1 MRILIWQLA
10 SLRDKT
16 PIWKVL
22 GGTRHLALVS
32 LHESSIDVTPR
43 HPDLQPLHLVWV
55 ICLSGRDQSDFA
67 PHFNCPLAAFQA
79 MALTS
84 SSTSVSPALPTPS
97 AAPSPGPWRA
107 AWQRLCRQRS
117 AVIALGFLLVVTA
130 SCLIGPVFT
139 AFDESQQNLDAVAQP
154 PSLTH
159 LMGTDLLGRD
169 LFTRILLGGRISLFI
184 GLVATFVAMVIG
196 VAYGLIAGMAGGRL
210 DNVMMRFVDVLYGF
224 PFMAFVIL
232 LTVIFERSLVLLFV
246 AIGAVEWLTTARVV
260 RGQVL
265 SLMNQEFVL
274 AARVSGADA
283 LQILWRHLVPN
294 VMGQVVIYASLTVPG
309 IMLLEAVLSFLG
321 LGVQP
326 PQSSW
331 GTLIQ
336 EGANNME
343 TSPWMLLFPGTLF
356 IATLL
361 ALNTLGDALR
371 DALDPKSD
379 SGR

>member
-1 MRILIWQLA
+1 
-10 SLRDKT
+10 
-16 PIWKVL
+16 
-22 GGTRHLALVS
+22 
-32 LHESSIDVTPR
+32 
-43 HPDLQPLHLVWV
+43 
-55 ICLSGRDQSDFA
+55 
-67 PHFNCPLAAFQA
+67 
-79 MALTS
+79 
-84 SSTSVSPALPTPS
+84 LPTL
-97 AAPSPGPWRA
+97 PSPSLGPWQA
-107 AWQRLCRQRS
+107 AWLRLRRQRS
-117 AVIALGFLLVVTA
+117 ATLALGFLLVITLA
-130 SCLIGPVFT
+130 CLLGPSLT
-139 AFDESQQNLDAVAQP
+139 AFEESQQNLDAVAQA
-154 PSLTH
+154 PSITH
-159 LMGTDLLGRD
+159 WMGTDLLGRD
-169 LFTRILLGGRISLFI
+169 LLTRILLGGRISLFI
-184 GLVATFVAMVIG
+184 GLVATLVAMVIG
-196 VAYGLIAGMAGGRL
+196 VAYGLISGMAGGRL
-210 DNVMMRFVDVLYGF
+210 DNAMMRFVDVLYGF

-274 AARVSGADA
+274 AARVSGAGS
-283 LQILWRHLVPN
+283 LRILWRHLVPN

-343 TSPWMLLFPGTLF
+343 TSPWMLLFPGSLF

>member
-1 MRILIWQLA
+1 
-10 SLRDKT
+10 
-16 PIWKVL
+16 
-22 GGTRHLALVS
+22 
-32 LHESSIDVTPR
+32 
-43 HPDLQPLHLVWV
+43 
-55 ICLSGRDQSDFA
+55 
-67 PHFNCPLAAFQA
+67 
-79 MALTS
+79 
-84 SSTSVSPALPTPS
+84 
-97 AAPSPGPWRA
+97 
-107 AWQRLCRQRS
+107 
-117 AVIALGFLLVVTA
+117 VIALGFLALITLA
-130 SCLIGPVFT
+130 SIIGPPLT
-139 AFDESQQNLDAVAQP
+139 AFDESAQHLDRIAQP
-154 PSLTH
+154 PSTLH
-159 LMGTDLLGRD
+159 WMGTDLLGRD

-184 GLVATFVAMVIG
+184 GLVATLVAMIIG

-210 DNVMMRFVDVLYGF
+210 DSSMMRLIDVLYGF

-232 LTVIFERSLVLLFV
+232 LTVIFERSLVLLFI

-274 AARVSGADA
+274 AARVCGAGH
-283 LQILWRHLVPN
+283 LRILWRHLVPN
-294 VMGQVVIYASLTVPG
+294 VMGQVIIYASLTVPG

-326 PQSSW
+326 PNSSW

-343 TSPWMLLFPGTLF
+343 TSPWMLLFPGAFF

-361 ALNTLGDALR
+361 ALNTLGDSLR
-371 DALDPKSD
+371 DALDPKAD

>member
-1 MRILIWQLA
+1 M
-10 SLRDKT
+10 T
-16 PIWKVL
+16 P
-22 GGTRHLALVS
+22 
-32 LHESSIDVTPR
+32 
-43 HPDLQPLHLVWV
+43 
-55 ICLSGRDQSDFA
+55 
-67 PHFNCPLAAFQA
+67 
-79 MALTS
+79 S
-84 SSTSVSPALPTPS
+84 SSCSAPLFETRKPLPTLPS
-97 AAPSPGPWRA
+97 LPSPSLGPWQA
-107 AWQRLCRQRS
+107 AWLRLRRQRS
-117 AVIALGFLLVVTA
+117 ATLALGFLLVITLA
-130 SCLIGPVFT
+130 CLLGPSLT
-139 AFDESQQNLDAVAQP
+139 AFEESQQNLDAVAQA
-154 PSLTH
+154 PSITH
-159 LMGTDLLGRD
+159 WMGTDLLGRD
-169 LFTRILLGGRISLFI
+169 LLTRILLGGRISLFI
-184 GLVATFVAMVIG
+184 GLVATLVAMLIG
-196 VAYGLIAGMAGGRL
+196 VAYGLISGMAGGRL
-210 DNVMMRFVDVLYGF
+210 DNAMMRFVDVLYGF

-274 AARVSGADA
+274 AARVSGAGS
-283 LQILWRHLVPN
+283 LRILWRHLVPN

-343 TSPWMLLFPGTLF
+343 TSPWMLLFPGSLF

>member
-1 MRILIWQLA
+1 MLALAFLILITSFCFLA
-10 SLRDKT
+10 PT
-16 PIWKVL
+16 
-22 GGTRHLALVS
+22 
-32 LHESSIDVTPR
+32 
-43 HPDLQPLHLVWV
+43 
-55 ICLSGRDQSDFA
+55 F
-67 PHFNCPLAAFQA
+67 
-79 MALTS
+79 
-84 SSTSVSPALPTPS
+84 SPYA
-97 AAPSPGPWRA
+97 
-107 AWQRLCRQRS
+107 
-117 AVIALGFLLVVTA
+117 
-130 SCLIGPVFT
+130 
-139 AFDESQQNLDAVAQP
+139 ESQQNLDTISQG
-154 PSLTH
+154 PSLAH

-169 LFTRILLGGRISLFI
+169 LATRTLYGGRISLFI
-184 GLVATFVAMVIG
+184 GLVATAVAMVIG
-196 VAYGLIAGMAGGRL
+196 VAYGLISGMAGGRI
-210 DNVMMRFVDVLYGF
+210 DNAMMRLIDILYGF

-232 LTVIFERSLVLLFV
+232 LTVIFERSLILLFV

-265 SLMNQEFVL
+265 SLMNQEFIL
-274 AARVSGADA
+274 AAKVSGASHA
-283 LQILWRHLVPN
+283 RILWKHLIPN

-343 TSPWMLLFPGTLF
+343 TSPWLLLFPGSLF

-371 DALDPKSD
+371 DALDPKSTT
-379 SGR
+379 SS

>member
-1 MRILIWQLA
+1 LP
-10 SLRDKT
+10 SL
-16 PIWKVL
+16 
-22 GGTRHLALVS
+22 
-32 LHESSIDVTPR
+32 
-43 HPDLQPLHLVWV
+43 
-55 ICLSGRDQSDFA
+55 
-67 PHFNCPLAAFQA
+67 
-79 MALTS
+79 
-84 SSTSVSPALPTPS
+84 
-97 AAPSPGPWRA
+97 PSPSLGPWQA
-107 AWQRLCRQRS
+107 AWLRLRRQRS
-117 AVIALGFLLVVTA
+117 ATLALGFLLVITLA
-130 SCLIGPVFT
+130 CLLGPSLT
-139 AFDESQQNLDAVAQP
+139 AFEESQQNLDAVAQA
-154 PSLTH
+154 PSITH
-159 LMGTDLLGRD
+159 WMGTDLLGRD
-169 LFTRILLGGRISLFI
+169 LLTRILLGGRISLFI
-184 GLVATFVAMVIG
+184 GLVATLVAMLIG
-196 VAYGLIAGMAGGRL
+196 VAYGLISGMAGGRL
-210 DNVMMRFVDVLYGF
+210 DNAMMRFVDVLYGF

-274 AARVSGADA
+274 AARVSGAGS
-283 LQILWRHLVPN
+283 LRILWRHLVPN

-343 TSPWMLLFPGTLF
+343 TSPWMLLFPGSLF

>member
-1 MRILIWQLA
+1 M
-10 SLRDKT
+10 ST
-16 PIWKVL
+16 
-22 GGTRHLALVS
+22 
-32 LHESSIDVTPR
+32 
-43 HPDLQPLHLVWV
+43 
-55 ICLSGRDQSDFA
+55 
-67 PHFNCPLAAFQA
+67 
-79 MALTS
+79 TS
-84 SSTSVSPALPTPS
+84 T
-97 AAPSPGPWRA
+97 APSPGPWRS

-117 AVIALGFLLVVTA
+117 ALVALSFLVAVTLT
-130 SCLIGPVFT
+130 CLLGPSFT

-154 PSLTH
+154 PSLTY

-169 LFTRILLGGRISLFI
+169 LFTRILIGGRISLFI
-184 GLVATFVAMVIG
+184 GLVATVVAMVIG
-196 VAYGLIAGMAGGRL
+196 VAYGLISGMAGGRL
-210 DNVMMRFVDVLYGF
+210 DNAMMRFVDVLYGF

-274 AARVSGADA
+274 AARVNGAGS
-283 LQILWRHLVPN
+283 LRILWRHLVPN

-356 IATLL
+356 ITTLL

>member
-1 MRILIWQLA
+1 
-10 SLRDKT
+10 
-16 PIWKVL
+16 
-22 GGTRHLALVS
+22 
-32 LHESSIDVTPR
+32 
-43 HPDLQPLHLVWV
+43 
-55 ICLSGRDQSDFA
+55 
-67 PHFNCPLAAFQA
+67 
-79 MALTS
+79 
-84 SSTSVSPALPTPS
+84 LPTL
-97 AAPSPGPWRA
+97 PSPSLGPWQA
-107 AWQRLCRQRS
+107 AWSRLRRQRS
-117 AVIALGFLLVVTA
+117 ATLALGFLLVITLA
-130 SCLIGPVFT
+130 CLLGPSLT
-139 AFDESQQNLDAVAQP
+139 AFEESQQNLDAVAQA
-154 PSLTH
+154 PSFTH
-159 LMGTDLLGRD
+159 WMGTDLLGRD
-169 LFTRILLGGRISLFI
+169 LLTRILLGGRISLFI
-184 GLVATFVAMVIG
+184 GLVATLVAMVIG
-196 VAYGLIAGMAGGRL
+196 VAYGLISGMAGGRL
-210 DNVMMRFVDVLYGF
+210 DNAMMRFVDVLYGF

-274 AARVSGADA
+274 AARVSGAGS
-283 LQILWRHLVPN
+283 LRILWRHLVPN

-343 TSPWMLLFPGTLF
+343 TSPWMLLFPGALF